1 MALQDEI
8 FEQPAALRRLLDAQ
22 QENVDRIA
30 ASLRERDVRFV
41 YVAARGT
48 SDHAGLY
55 GKYLLG
61 IHNRLPVALAAPS
74 IFSLYAPHHGGAP
87 ELRHALVIG
96 ISQSGQS
103 PDIVSVLTEARR
115 QGAATLAITN
125 SPSSPLAEASEWVI
139 DTCAGPESAVAATKS
154 YTTQLLAL
162 AMLSVSWPTDDAET
176 RRAELRAVPDLVEK
190 VLELAPQI
198 ERDAVRYRF
207 MERCVILGRGFQL
220 ATAAEW
226 ALKMKELT
234 YVVAESYPPSDFRHG
249 PIAIVEPGFPI
260 LALAGSGPVFDDAL
274 SLLVELRERG
284 ADLLVISDRQEAL
297 ALGRAAF
304 KLPPDMPEWTA
315 PIPAIVPGQL
325 FSLYLT
331 REKGF
336 DPEEPRGLRKV
347 TRTL

>member
-1 MALQDEI
+1 MALKDEI
-8 FEQPAALRRLLDAQ
+8 LEQPAALRRLL
-22 QENVDRIA
+22 QEQWEPVEAIA
-30 ASLRERDVRFV
+30 AEIKARDIRYV

-61 IHNRLPVALAAPS
+61 IHNQLPVALAAPS
-74 IFSLYAPHHGGAP
+74 IFSLYGATP
-87 ELRHALVIG
+87 DLRHALVIG

-103 PDIVSVLTEARR
+103 PDIVSVPAAARE
-115 QGAATLAITN
+115 QGATTLAITN
-125 SPSSPLAEASEWVI
+125 SPDSPLADTAEFVI
-139 DTCAGPESAVAATKS
+139 DTCAGTESSVAATKS

-162 AMLSVSWPTDDAET
+162 AMLSVALGDDGT
-176 RRAELRAVPDLVEK
+176 GRRAELETLPDVIEQVLGLADHVERSA
-190 VLELAPQI
+190 E
-198 ERDAVRYRF
+198 RYRF

-226 ALKMKELT
+226 ALKLKELT

-260 LALAGSGPVFDDAL
+260 LAVATGGAVFDDGVAL
-274 SLLVELRERG
+274 LRELAEQRQ
-284 ADLLVISDRQEAL
+284 ADLLVISDRPEAL
-297 ALGRAAF
+297 RWGRTAF
-304 KLPPDMPEWTA
+304 ELPQGVPEWLS
-315 PIPAIVPGQL
+315 PVPAIVPGQL
-325 FSLYLT
+325 FSLFLT